1 MPLEVSNDAQ
11 IAQHLQDNEKVVIKF
26 YADWCGSCKLFSP
39 KFKRLSNDER
49 FAGIQFLDIDAEHN
63 PEARKLAGVDTLP
76 FFATFKNGELVK
88 TISTTKEENFTELL
102 QEIA

>member
-1 MPLEVSNDAQ
+1 MPLEVSDDAH
-11 IAQHLQDNEKVVIKF
+11 IAQHLQNNEKVVVKF

-76 FFATFKNGELVK
+76 FFATFQNGQLVK